1 MAVEPLAAAAG
12 GGINPLSIAS
22 GVGAGLGALGGLFAG
37 DTPDEKFRKFQLEQ
51 FKKLFPA
58 LQRMIQSG
66 SVIGGGRKQQLIG
79 RQRVLARPQE
89 QKLFNEAIRRFGFR
103 NPEALRFASTS
114 TIPQAMQFGQQ
125 LEMADVGQLAD
136 LRKLL
141 FRSTF

>member
-1 MAVEPLAAAAG
+1 MADPLAIAAG
-12 GGINPLSIAS
+12 GGAALQ
-22 GVGAGLGALGGLFAG
+22 GLGGLFAE

-58 LQRMIQSG
+58 LQRMLRSG
-66 SVIGGGRKQQLIG
+66 TVIGAGRKQQLVG
-79 RQRVLARPQE
+79 RQRVAARPQE
-89 QKLFNEAIRRFGFR
+89 NRLFNEAIRRFGFR

-114 TIPQAMQFGQQ
+114 TIPQALQFGQQ

-141 FRSTF
+141 LRSTF